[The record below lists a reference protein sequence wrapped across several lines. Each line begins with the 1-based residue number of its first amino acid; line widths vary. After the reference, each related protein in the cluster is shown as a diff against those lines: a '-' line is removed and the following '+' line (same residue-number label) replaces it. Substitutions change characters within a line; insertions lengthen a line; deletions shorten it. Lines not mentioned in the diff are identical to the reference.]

1 MVKTSAGS
9 CKKRKGV
16 IGCLVVFGFVRLQK
30 PSSSSTRM
38 TSTGCEFGHLSSVR
52 NTLHILCSL
61 TQSVQLPI
69 NAHGVRRFNRLPF
82 KGYHFFQAFAHVI
95 LHKEDGVGTIHPVK
109 LVKSIRFSK
118 SQQQDF
124 FFASG
129 RLTLP

>member
-1 MVKTSAGS
+1 MAKTSAGS

-16 IGCLVVFGFVRLQK
+16 IGCLVVFGFVRL
-30 PSSSSTRM
+30 
-38 TSTGCEFGHLSSVR
+38 

-95 LHKEDGVGTIHPVK
+95 LHKEDRVGTIHPVK

>member
-1 MVKTSAGS
+1 MAKTSAGS

-61 TQSVQLPI
+61 TQTVQLPMNHCRLTHMESVGLI
-69 NAHGVRRFNRLPF
+69 AFHSKDITFFKRLPM
-82 KGYHFFQAFAHVI
+82 
-95 LHKEDGVGTIHPVK
+95 
-109 LVKSIRFSK
+109 
-118 SQQQDF
+118 
-124 FFASG
+124 
-129 RLTLP
+129 